1 MSFVIAFLTDFYSKL
16 LLLYPRRFR
25 DEFASEMQ
33 DVFRD
38 SLNEASKDGI
48 FPLLILC
55 LRELGGFPFNIL
67 RELWHEFERKE
78 AMMLHEN
85 TLNPPEKST
94 TTGQVILGSLP
105 FFVFG
110 LIMILLELP
119 NPDELIASEWFNT
132 LANIL
137 FATLMILPA
146 IGFGIGW
153 VQNFPRWS
161 YPYTGMAFIL
171 AFYIRSS
178 STPGLNF
185 FGIPIFG
192 RELWGWRAWIPL
204 AVAFIVALA
213 ISRSFKPFL
222 RFFSNLWQ
230 DWSIPSYFMAGAL
243 PLLVMFAFDE
253 IDPQYSLYFMVPFSV
268 LLVGMAVL
276 YLRSQYSGKRV
287 LVLTIGVLAILFS
300 AVLGSNSYW
309 LAHNGMH
316 LSGARETLALAG
328 KISVI
333 MLLPAWLELLRRVVG
348 RLRTT

>member
-1 MSFVIAFLTDFYSKL
+1 MNFVIAFLTDFYSKL

-38 SLNEASKDGI
+38 SLNEAIRDGI
-48 FPLLILC
+48 LPMLILW
-55 LRELGGFPFNIL
+55 LREWGGLPFNIL
-67 RELWHEFERKE
+67 REFWHEFQRKE
-78 AMMLHEN
+78 TMMLQEN
-85 TLNPPEKST
+85 IQNSSDQFIT
-94 TTGQVILGSLP
+94 TEYVIIGSLP
-105 FFVFG
+105 FFLFG

-119 NPDELIASEWFNT
+119 SLDVLITLEWFNT

-137 FATLMILPA
+137 FAMWLILPA

-153 VQNFPRWS
+153 VQKFPRWS

-171 AFYIRSS
+171 ALYIRSA

-204 AVAFIVALA
+204 AVAFIVALV
-213 ISRSFKPFL
+213 ISRSFRPFL
-222 RFFSNLWQ
+222 NFFSNLWQ
-230 DWSIPSYFMAGAL
+230 DWSIPSYLMAGVL
-243 PLLVMFAFDE
+243 PLLVMVAFDE
-253 IDPQYSLYFMVPFSV
+253 IDRLYSLYFMVVFAV
-268 LLVGMAVL
+268 LLVGMVVL
-276 YLRSQYSGKRV
+276 YLRSQYPWQRV
-287 LVLTIGVLAILFS
+287 LVLTIVVLASLFS

-309 LAHNGMH
+309 LAHNGMY
-316 LSGARETLALAG
+316 LSGARQMLALAG

-333 MLLPAWLELLRRVVG
+333 MLFPAWLELLRRAVG
-348 RLRTT
+348 HLRTR